1 MWYNTHHNLLLL
13 LLLLLLLY
21 NHNLLHG
28 LLLGRVP
35 LLLLGI
41 ADGNSGLRLGV
52 LRLLGGVPLLGRR
65 ASSAVSLRVRW
76 LRLWVRHGVPLLRLL
91 RWIPLLLPL
100 LLLMGV
106 SCWWLALM
114 GVSCWWLA
122 LRHCF
127 FYKIKQLKEL

>member
-13 LLLLLLLY
+13 LLLLLLLC
-21 NHNLLHG
+21 NHNL

-91 RWIPLLLPL
+91 RWIPLLLL
-100 LLLMGV
+100 LGVTLL
-106 SCWWLALM
+106 
-114 GVSCWWLA
+114 WLA

-127 FYKIKQLKEL
+127 FL